1 MDIILFIRIMV
12 TLTFLIL
19 AVCGPI
25 AIFQIASTSGTSRGV
40 TGMTLTE
47 ILVIANFVFLLL
59 TVIGGYMVIRT
70 TVAKSEG
77 VIQQRVRE
85 ALTAENDLL
94 QSRVKRL
101 ETENKRLNNLTL
113 LIITSLKKM
122 RGINLEINEDIITFR
137 DAAGTHIIG
146 LHTTDE
152 PNA

>member
-1 MDIILFIRIMV
+1 
-12 TLTFLIL
+12 
-19 AVCGPI
+19 
-25 AIFQIASTSGTSRGV
+25 
-40 TGMTLTE
+40 MTLTE

-152 PNA
+152 PDA